1 MREMRVFIA
10 VELTESIK
18 EELAQLQE
26 SLRGT
31 GDKIKWVNSS
41 LIHLTLKFLGEIREE
56 GLKKVLQASRE
67 VAAKFSSFKIKIKG
81 TGVFPDS
88 PSPRVIWVGIEGGE
102 NNLETLARQL
112 EEELARQGF
121 AKERRKWVPHLT
133 LGRVKVL
140 KKKGK
145 LRELV
150 LKYKGIEGGEME
162 IRNISVIESR
172 LTPKGPI
179 YTLLERIPL
188 IRRQR

>member
-10 VELTESIK
+10 VELTESIR

-26 SLRGT
+26 RLRGT
-31 GDKIKWVNSS
+31 GDKIKWVDSS

-56 GLKKVLQASRE
+56 ELKKVLWASRE
-67 VAAKFSSFKIKIKG
+67 VAAKFSSFPIKIKG

-102 NNLETLARQL
+102 NNLETLVKQL
-112 EEELARQGF
+112 EKELARQGF
-121 AKERRKWVPHLT
+121 AKERRKWIPHLT

-145 LRELV
+145 LRGLV
-150 LKYKGIEGGEME
+150 LSHKGIEAGEME

-188 IRRQR
+188 KETS

>member
-1 MREMRVFIA
+1 LREMRVFIA

-31 GDKIKWVNSS
+31 GDKIKWVDSS

-67 VAAKFSSFKIKIKG
+67 VAAKFASFKIKIKG

-121 AKERRKWVPHLT
+121 VKERRKWVPHLT

-145 LRELV
+145 LRDLV

-172 LTPKGPI
+172 LTPKGSI

-188 IRRQR
+188 GSE

>member
-31 GDKIKWVNSS
+31 GDKIKWVDSS

-67 VAAKFSSFKIKIKG
+67 VAVKSSSFRIKIKE

-88 PSPRVIWVGIEGGE
+88 PSPRVIWVGVEERE
-102 NNLETLARQL
+102 NNLETLVNQL

-121 AKERRKWVPHLT
+121 AKERRKWIPHLT

-150 LKYKGIEGGEME
+150 LSHKGLEGGEME
-162 IRNISVIESR
+162 VRSISVIESR

>member
-31 GDKIKWVNSS
+31 GDKIKWVDSS
-41 LIHLTLKFLGEIREE
+41 LVHLTLKFLGEIKEE
-56 GLKKVLQASRE
+56 GLKKVLWASRE

-150 LKYKGIEGGEME
+150 LKYKGIERGEME
-162 IRNISVIESR
+162 VRSISVIESR

-188 IRRQR
+188 VRRQR